1 MALLKE
7 TKDRIAVA
15 LAHRK
20 SADDLI
26 KAVESGANL
35 QAAHVADVTE
45 PDATDL
51 PTAEALANANKA
63 KINEIL
69 AALQA
74 AGLMA

>member
-26 KAVESGANL
+26 KAVEK
-35 QAAHVADVTE
+35 QAAHVANVSQA
-45 PDATDL
+45 DATDL
-51 PTAEALANANKA
+51 PSAEALANANKA
-63 KINEIL
+63 KINELL
-69 AALQA
+69 AALKA